1 MDMGKFE
8 PARAMK
14 SLRNEIDTLFD
25 RFIERPLSTLTGQL
39 VPPLDISETDTE
51 ISVKMEIPG
60 IEEENMDVSIV
71 NDVLTVRGEK
81 KREREESSKIYHV
94 TERTYGTFT
103 RSVTLPVAVRVDMIR
118 ASYKKGILEI
128 NLPKKELTQAKKIE
142 IQTEPSEQTTCGS
155 V

>member
-8 PARAMK
+8 PTRAMK

-39 VPPLDISETDTE
+39 IPPLEISETDTE
-51 ISVKMEIPG
+51 ITLKMEIPG

-71 NDVLTVRGEK
+71 NDILTVRGEK
-81 KREREESSKIYHV
+81 KREREESGRSYHV
-94 TERTYGTFT
+94 NERNFGPFT
-103 RSVTLPVAVRVDMIR
+103 RSVTLPVAVRVDMVR

-142 IQTEPSEQTTCGS
+142 IQTEPTEPPACNPS
-155 V
+155 

>member
-8 PARAMK
+8 PTRAMK

-39 VPPLDISETDTE
+39 VPPLEISETDTE
-51 ISVKMEIPG
+51 ITVKMEIPG
-60 IEEENMDVSIV
+60 IDEENLDVSIV
-71 NDVLTVRGEK
+71 NDILTVRGEK
-81 KREREESSKIYHV
+81 KREREESGRLYHV
-94 TERTYGTFT
+94 MERNYGAFT
-103 RSVTLPVAVRVDMIR
+103 RSVKLPVAVRVDMIR

-142 IQTEPSEQTTCGS
+142 VQTEPSEQTTCAQ
-155 V
+155 